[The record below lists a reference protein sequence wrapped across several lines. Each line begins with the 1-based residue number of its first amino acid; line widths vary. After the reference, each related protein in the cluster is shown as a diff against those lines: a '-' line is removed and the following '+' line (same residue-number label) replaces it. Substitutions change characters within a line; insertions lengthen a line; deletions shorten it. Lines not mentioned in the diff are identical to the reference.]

1 MAVPALRLFAPRREI
16 TAADAMRL
24 VSFPVVRRE
33 ISDALVQR
41 PIQADI
47 TPNYVR
53 YRLKNPRAFHP
64 ALFAVIRVGSKGT
77 MLVIGTPR
85 NKIKK
90 PAAFSSFIRRMGW
103 TGSAW
108 SRKLSTMERRSMIY
122 QLRKANVIGG
132 SETQS
137 VLVPRRRVEAAAAKF
152 QGSIR
157 RTGTNPLS
165 EVESRDVI
173 SDAYKHVGMA
183 SSMERDRR
191 IRQAAY
197 FSGRADGMV
206 DVVMDHGPRRLR
218 GVASDAYKASTRAIA
233 PFAWNLR
240 TNPDTLEKLKR
251 DRDNILRVLNRP
263 MATRVF
269 QQLLREVDRINKN
282 IRRLEGRPVGV
293 ATNSLIRRVNPLVHK
308 TTPQGSFWKEIDYR
322 DMADALGLDLWG
334 NTPQG
339 DLRVAP
345 KGSPQPTGA
354 ISYAALKKMF
364 DKQFRLIRDPRKMSV
379 GYLMIV
385 PRARKNPLLRAEG
398 ITLAGGRVRSPS
410 FRYAKRTYLKAH
422 SRAMR
427 WIGKQGGGS
436 FEIKASRV
444 KRATKRKTM
453 RQWGMRSRPRRN
465 ASGRN
470 PILAT
475 LGIAANPNPQGI
487 NIPFRAGQK
496 VKVEA
501 VRRWLA
507 SIPDA
512 ATRQALTGRFEAN
525 IKQYKR
531 FHLGS
536 TPKDFTFQQIPLG
549 TSRKITDIDFVTS
562 EGKEWAA
569 PYQVPRHSAKYT
581 KDTQGRYLHAHGD
594 SDIDIKEIK
603 KPANPK
609 ILPERF
615 HTADGKFVG
624 VIPKRQRITDW
635 YRH

>member
-24 VSFPVVRRE
+24 ASFPAVRRE

-53 YRLKNPRAFHP
+53 YRLKDPKGFHP
-64 ALFAVIRVGSKGT
+64 ALFAVIRVGAKGT
-77 MLVIGTPR
+77 MIVIGTQKS
-85 NKIKK
+85 KIKK
-90 PAAFSSFIRRMGW
+90 PAVLASFLRRMGW
-103 TGSAW
+103 TGRGW
-108 SRKLSTMERRSMIY
+108 TRKLSSMERRSLMY
-122 QLRKANVIGG
+122 QLRKANVVGG

-137 VLVPRRRVEAAAAKF
+137 VLVPRRRVEAAVGRF
-152 QGSIR
+152 TGGSLS
-157 RTGTNPLS
+157 RTGTNPID
-165 EVESRDVI
+165 E
-173 SDAYKHVGMA
+173 
-183 SSMERDRR
+183 
-191 IRQAAY
+191 
-197 FSGRADGMV
+197 
-206 DVVMDHGPRRLR
+206 
-218 GVASDAYKASTRAIA
+218 
-233 PFAWNLR
+233 
-240 TNPDTLEKLKR
+240 EKLKK

-269 QQLLREVDRINKN
+269 QQLLREVDRINNAIRKIKGREVRVSGMRNPLTRSEMSEMLGRERFYLKRAKYYAQKGRLISAERFLGAEQESRN
-282 IRRLEGRPVGV
+282 IRERYGV
-293 ATNSLIRRVNPLVHK
+293 KV
-308 TTPQGSFWKEIDYR
+308 F
-322 DMADALGLDLWG
+322 
-334 NTPQG
+334 
-339 DLRVAP
+339 
-345 KGSPQPTGA
+345 
-354 ISYAALKKMF
+354 
-364 DKQFRLIRDPRKMSV
+364 
-379 GYLMIV
+379 
-385 PRARKNPLLRAEG
+385 
-398 ITLAGGRVRSPS
+398 
-410 FRYAKRTYLKAH
+410 
-422 SRAMR
+422 
-427 WIGKQGGGS
+427 
-436 FEIKASRV
+436 
-444 KRATKRKTM
+444 
-453 RQWGMRSRPRRN
+453 
-465 ASGRN
+465 GRN

-475 LGIAANPNPQGI
+475 LGIAANPNPRGM

-501 VRRWLA
+501 VRKWLA

-549 TSRKITDIDFVTS
+549 TSREITDVDFVTS

-594 SDIDIKEIK
+594 SDIDIKKIK